1 MFQTPCMITNTIAA
15 TRIYRSLVDYG
26 AAKMTPPG
34 SGRTVSDM
42 RARTGPIPL
51 SKIEAT
57 IRTDREHFP
66 TSQSGSGSYNTTDLE
81 EPYKIHEVSLNV
93 DVERGP
99 EK

>member
-1 MFQTPCMITNTIAA
+1 MIANTIAA

-26 AAKMTPPG
+26 AAKTNPPG

-42 RARTGPIPL
+42 RVRTGPIPL
-51 SKIEAT
+51 SKIEAA
-57 IRTDREHFP
+57 IRTERDHFP
-66 TSQSGSGSYNTTDLE
+66 MSQSGSGSYNTTDSE

-93 DVERGP
+93 DAERGP